1 MWIGNFLFVAYFFY
15 SSLQDEI
22 DDDRVNLTQLVKNFT
37 RPTTSPVGQVI
48 TIYNGDNTLSND
60 TFMEIIN
67 FFNLSNCIQFRNVS
81 KTQLSKGF
89 NLTNGSYNDIII
101 DKSKN
106 ITTIQLN
113 ENCSKDDVCIRYF
126 FGLALG
132 MIPQVN
138 REDRD
143 EYVYVIDNYTVSE
156 KKHNYLKL
164 NSSLFQDKQ
173 FEFDFGSFFNRN
185 PNYGSEDSRKVY
197 TTIIGCQS
205 YYDKMLGQ
213 RLDYS
218 FGDRR
223 TLCNYYNI
231 KAFPNVTCQNGGFYN
246 FKTNDCTCPNGYIGR
261 DCSTLQQM
269 PNCGFQ
275 NNSAETSEKY
285 IFACG
290 NKTCYYEINSTRNKS
305 IEIEILTVNTKN
317 VTPCVPYNALEIRHR
332 EDKGATGLS
341 LCGHYNDTISLTS
354 ISKKVFIGYNGGPDD
369 YFLMSYR
376 TAKKTSEKTNKK
388 TNGKKKKEKK
398 KTTKN
403 EKKKK
408 ENSNDNIN
416 LKTNFT
422 KLSNLD
428 ELNCTKLK
436 ELEHST

>member
-1 MWIGNFLFVAYFFY
+1 
-15 SSLQDEI
+15 DEI
-22 DDDRVNLTQLVKNFT
+22 NDDRVNLTHLVKNFT
-37 RPTTSPVGQVI
+37 RPTTSPLGQVI

-60 TFMEIIN
+60 MLMEMIN
-67 FFNLSNCIQFRNVS
+67 FFNLSNCIHFFNAS
-81 KTQLSKGF
+81 KTQLFKGF
-89 NLTNGSYNDIII
+89 NLINGSFNDIII

-113 ENCSKDDVCIRYF
+113 ETCSKDDVCIRYF

-143 EYVYVIDNYTVSE
+143 KYVYVVDNYTVPE
-156 KKHNYLKL
+156 KKQKYIKL
-164 NSSLFQDKQ
+164 NSSLFKDKA

-185 PNYGSEDSRKVY
+185 PYYGSEKHNKVY
-197 TTIIGCQS
+197 TTIIDGKN

-213 RLDYS
+213 RIEYS
-218 FGDRR
+218 FADRR
-223 TLCNYYNI
+223 TLCNFYNI
-231 KAFPNVTCQNGGFYN
+231 KTLPNATCQNGGFYN
-246 FKTNDCTCPNGYIGR
+246 PNTSSCICPDGYIGNN
-261 DCSTLQQM
+261 CSTLQRM
-269 PNCGFQ
+269 PNCGNQTF
-275 NNSAETSEKY
+275 SAKKEVNY

-290 NKTCYYEINSTRNKS
+290 NKACYFEINPAKNKD
-305 IEIEILTVNTKN
+305 IEIEILAVNTKN

-341 LCGHYNDTISLTS
+341 LCGHYNTTISLTS
-354 ISKKVFIGYNGGPDD
+354 VSKKVFIGYNGGPGD
-369 YFLMSYR
+369 YFLMSY
-376 TAKKTSEKTNKK
+376 KTTKK
-388 TNGKKKKEKK
+388 TNEKTKKEKK

-408 ENSNDNIN
+408 EKSNDNIN
-416 LKTNFT
+416 LKINFT